1 MALKAL
7 DILLLIT
14 NVPSLQQIL
23 FGVPLILLTT
33 CLLTWIITTIN
44 FHRTIGKFRTREL
57 DPSNSS
63 QAIPPPVLPYFI
75 PWLGSA
81 LTFLNENPGSFWRML
96 RSRLSAT
103 GTNVQVCTIL
113 LGGKRAHIVNSA
125 AAVQSL
131 FRSKQVSRDLFN
143 FQLATQALG
152 TSKEDA
158 DAMFP
163 PTGHE
168 FHSQQHENKKDGM
181 EALNHEFLLSQNAVN
196 TLTAKFIEAFQDSLD
211 GLEFETGEWK
221 TMDLLSWM
229 RRSIFESAVR
239 ALFGTK
245 ILEMNPTLAEQFWEY
260 EAGFLPRMYGVPKL
274 VKPKAYS
281 CMDGLLDK
289 TQAWIEYALA
299 QHGGVAPEEPDWE
312 PLMGSQVVRARHRY
326 YDKIGLS
333 SRGKAAF
340 DLGFLFGLAGNTVPA
355 TSWLLAHLLSPET
368 LDDVLGRVT
377 KEVENARQP
386 DNGVNMAVLMAQ
398 PLLNSAFTEMMRHY
412 VDCLVTRQL
421 KTDLVMD
428 GYLLRKDDLI
438 MAPSSLSQHDV
449 FWERNYEPSA
459 YTWYAERFMRRHD
472 DQRQIA
478 GESNIFSS
486 SWAAG
491 KYFPFGGGTHI
502 CPGRVFAKQKVLG
515 AVTAFFLKFDVQ
527 FVEYSGKDW
536 MGNVV
541 GLGKDAS
548 AFPRVKQQYAGNGTL
563 AIDGDIRVRIRRR

>member
-1 MALKAL
+1 M
-7 DILLLIT
+7 
-14 NVPSLQQIL
+14 
-23 FGVPLILLTT
+23 
-33 CLLTWIITTIN
+33 
-44 FHRTIGKFRTREL
+44 
-57 DPSNSS
+57 
-63 QAIPPPVLPYFI
+63 
-75 PWLGSA
+75 
-81 LTFLNENPGSFWRML
+81 
-96 RSRLSAT
+96 
-103 GTNVQVCTIL
+103 
-113 LGGKRAHIVNSA
+113 
-125 AAVQSL
+125 
-131 FRSKQVSRDLFN
+131 
-143 FQLATQALG
+143 
-152 TSKEDA
+152 
-158 DAMFP
+158 
-163 PTGHE
+163 
-168 FHSQQHENKKDGM
+168 
-181 EALNHEFLLSQNAVN
+181 
-196 TLTAKFIEAFQDSLD
+196 
-211 GLEFETGEWK
+211 
-221 TMDLLSWM
+221 
-229 RRSIFESAVR
+229 
-239 ALFGTK
+239 
-245 ILEMNPTLAEQFWEY
+245 
-260 EAGFLPRMYGVPKL
+260 
-274 VKPKAYS
+274 
-281 CMDGLLDK
+281 
-289 TQAWIEYALA
+289 
-299 QHGGVAPEEPDWE
+299 
-312 PLMGSQVVRARHRY
+312 
-326 YDKIGLS
+326 
-333 SRGKAAF
+333 
-340 DLGFLFGLAGNTVPA
+340 
-355 TSWLLAHLLSPET
+355 LAHLLSPET
-368 LDDVLGRVT
+368 PDDVLGRVT

-478 GESNIFSS
+478 GESNFFSS